1 MSAISADAPSWY
13 AVRTSSRAEKR
24 IVCRLK
30 EKGIEAYVPLRVE
43 KKKWS
48 DRIKTVETP
57 LITCYVF
64 VRVASGRMIDVLR
77 TQGVVGYVR
86 EGSVPVVIPDRQMN
100 DFIRSVD
107 NVPHSVEFTTSEL
120 KAGEPIIVT
129 RGPLSGMK
137 GEMIEYA
144 NGHKLIIRL
153 NSIGCATVEIDV
165 ENIERQQS

>member
-1 MSAISADAPSWY
+1 MENLVAWY
-13 AVRTSSRAEKR
+13 AVRTLSRTEKK
-24 IVCRLK
+24 VVERLK
-30 EKGIEAYVPLRVE
+30 EKGIEAYVPLKVE
-43 KKKWS
+43 KRKWS
-48 DRIKTVETP
+48 DRIKTIETP

-64 VRVASGRMIDVLR
+64 VHMALDRRIDVLR
-77 TQGVVGYVR
+77 TQGVVGYVK

>member
-1 MSAISADAPSWY
+1 MAWY
-13 AVRTSSRAEKR
+13 AVRTLSRTEKK
-24 IVCRLK
+24 VVERLK

-100 DFIRSVD
+100 DFIRSVLP
-107 NVPHSVEFTTSEL
+107 VS
-120 KAGEPIIVT
+120 
-129 RGPLSGMK
+129 
-137 GEMIEYA
+137 
-144 NGHKLIIRL
+144 
-153 NSIGCATVEIDV
+153 
-165 ENIERQQS
+165 

>member
-77 TQGVVGYVR
+77 TQGVVGPLLLQTDLPIQYL
-86 EGSVPVVIPDRQMN
+86 PN
-100 DFIRSVD
+100 RSKYLLW
-107 NVPHSVEFTTSEL
+107 F
-120 KAGEPIIVT
+120 
-129 RGPLSGMK
+129 
-137 GEMIEYA
+137 
-144 NGHKLIIRL
+144 
-153 NSIGCATVEIDV
+153 
-165 ENIERQQS
+165 

>member
-1 MSAISADAPSWY
+1 MSTISSDILSWY
-13 AVRTSSRAEKR
+13 AVRTFSRAEKR
-24 IVCRLK
+24 VVERLHN
-30 EKGIEAYVPLRVE
+30 KGIEAYVPLRVE
-43 KKKWS
+43 KRKWS
-48 DRIKTVETP
+48 DRIKLVETP

-64 VRVASGRMIDVLR
+64 VRVNAARMIDVLR

-107 NVPHSVEFTTSEL
+107 SVPHSVEFTTSEL

-137 GEMIEYA
+137 GEMVEYA

>member
-1 MSAISADAPSWY
+1 MSAISTGGISWY
-13 AVRTSSRAEKR
+13 AVRTFSRAEKQ
-24 IVCRLK
+24 VVERLRG
-30 EKGIEAYVPLRVE
+30 KGVEAYVPLRVE
-43 KKKWS
+43 KRKWS
-48 DRIKTVETP
+48 DRIKVVETP

-107 NVPHSVEFTTSEL
+107 SVPHSVDFTTS
-120 KAGEPIIVT
+120 KIKVGEPIIVT